1 MSRLGSFAP
10 RIVAGL
16 VTGLVAAAVCVL
28 SFTQVAHANGAFPES
43 FQLLLPDDRP
53 GEVILATNFGLIS
66 SADSGAT
73 WTWTCERVP
82 ETDQGYLYA
91 VGLPPA
97 DRLFAISPGAG
108 LALSSDDSCTWS
120 RAGGSLT
127 PITASDV
134 FPDRSKDST
143 TVYAVAAPAS
153 GAEPSSIYASTD
165 DGATFGAPLFTAPK
179 NGLVQGVES
188 ARSDP
193 KTIYVAMYLNVVGDG
208 GTMIRPQIAR
218 STDGG
223 ATWMTFDVTASLG
236 MNFFYIVAVDPTD
249 PLTLTARVIEPGFN
263 SLAISHDGGQTF
275 TKALSFAN
283 GTLTAYARLPSGTIL
298 VGGYVLA
305 TAKGFRS
312 TDGGKTFVDWPV
324 PHIRALAARDG
335 KLYVAA
341 KNYSDGWAVGVS
353 TDEGVTIQPLM
364 KYDDVKSIRAC
375 AFAVCADNCDTQA
388 GNGVWR
394 PGVCSNPDAGAS
406 DAGDGGA
413 PPPAKSGCGCRA
425 GAPSENLGGLVVV
438 ALGVVVAVE
447 LAAARARTPRRRRR
461 EDRAALDTP
470 GPPV

>member
-16 VTGLVAAAVCVL
+16 VLAVGCL
-28 SFTQVAHANGAFPES
+28 LTSSSARANGAFPES
-43 FQLLLPDDRP
+43 FQLLLPEDRP
-53 GEVILATNFGLIS
+53 NQIVLATNFGLILS
-66 SADSGAT
+66 DDAGAT
-73 WTWTCERVP
+73 WTWTCERIP
-82 ETDQGYLYA
+82 ETEQGYLYA
-91 VGLPPA
+91 VGAPPA

-134 FPDRSKDST
+134 FPSKSKDAT

-165 DGATFGAPLFTAPK
+165 DGVTFGAPLFTAPK

-188 ARSDP
+188 ARSAP

-218 STDGG
+218 SLDGG
-223 ATWMTFDVTASLG
+223 ATWTTIDVTASLG

-249 PLTLTARVIEPGFN
+249 PMTLTARVIEEGFN
-263 SLAISHDGGQTF
+263 SLAISRDGGQTF
-275 TKALSFAN
+275 TKALSFAG
-283 GTLTAYARLPSGTIL
+283 GTFTAYARLGNGTIL
-298 VGGYVLA
+298 VSGYVLA
-305 TAKGFRS
+305 TPHGFRS

-324 PHIRALAARDG
+324 PSGAHIRALAERDG

-353 TDEGVTIQPLM
+353 TDEGLTIQPLM

-375 AFAVCADNCDTQA
+375 AFAACADNCDTQA

-394 PGVCSNPDAGAS
+394 PSTCANPDAGVVP
-406 DAGDGGA
+406 
-413 PPPAKSGCGCRA
+413 PPPAPSGCGCRV
-425 GAPSENLGGLVVV
+425 GAPSGSLAALVVVGLVV
-438 ALGVVVAVE
+438 L
-447 LAAARARTPRRRRR
+447 RARTRRRRR
-461 EDRAALDTP
+461 GRAALDRP
-470 GPPV
+470 RPAV